1 MIRFL
6 LSLVVWWL
14 RAVVGQRGALVLENL
29 ALRQQ
34 LATYARGQKRPQVK
48 PEERLFWVVLSKGW
62 CGWRSTLL
70 IVKPATVIGWHQ
82 RLYRGYWRWRSRKSG
97 RPPIPYGA
105 PNASPHAERFNRTLE
120 EALNHFIFLN
130 VRHVL
135 RVCREYMEYYHRARP
150 SQALHAIPDPYP

>member
-48 PEERLFWVVLSKGW
+48 PEERLFWVV
-62 CGWRSTLL
+62 
-70 IVKPATVIGWHQ
+70 P
-82 RLYRGYWRWRSRKSG
+82 
-97 RPPIPYGA
+97 
-105 PNASPHAERFNRTLE
+105 
-120 EALNHFIFLN
+120 
-130 VRHVL
+130 
-135 RVCREYMEYYHRARP
+135 
-150 SQALHAIPDPYP
+150 